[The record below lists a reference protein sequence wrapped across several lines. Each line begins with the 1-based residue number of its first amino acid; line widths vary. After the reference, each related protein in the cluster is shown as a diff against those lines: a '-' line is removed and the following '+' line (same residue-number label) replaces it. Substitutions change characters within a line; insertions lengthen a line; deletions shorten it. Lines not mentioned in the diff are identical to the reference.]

1 MAAATRAQDRDRDVD
16 VLLLRRGV
24 RVRVLVRVVV
34 VGGVLGLHDRTATT
48 AAAGAADH
56 GVLVL
61 PDGLVRVVVDRS
73 DGGGVSL
80 VRLVHVTVVRTGA
93 QDRDRHVGVDLGG
106 LRVRVGVLVGVVRVR
121 GVLALR
127 DGGGLAS
134 ADRVADG

>member
-61 PDGLVRVVVDRS
+61 PDGLVRLVVVRS

-80 VRLVHVTVVRTGA
+80 VRLVHVAAVRPRA

-106 LRVRVGVLVGVVRVR
+106 LRLRIGVLVGVVL
-121 GVLALR
+121 VLAGLVLR
-127 DGGGLAS
+127 
-134 ADRVADG
+134 